1 MKLNEIKNVLDFKQI
16 LESSSSQSQDLIF
29 ESATEMVRQ
38 LRSTLQSGESP
49 QDAFGDDWNN
59 ERVAQFCASL
69 EKIEK
74 VITRQLAA
82 NKLDQNLRNTVYAIL
97 STSDFDHATNIQK
110 IIKQSHDQQHQVE
123 QWQGILDSDNKQ
135 KIVSEM
141 DRLARDLSSLVQL
154 LRNKGAQLPQQGATP
169 SQQNNLQP
177 QIN

>member
-16 LESSSSQSQDLIF
+16 LESSSAQSQDLLI

-38 LRSTLQSGESP
+38 LRTTLQSGESP
-49 QDAFGDDWNN
+49 QDAFGDDWGN

-74 VITRQLAA
+74 VVTRQLAA

-154 LRNKGAQLPQQGATP
+154 LRNKGAQLPQQGNP
-169 SQQNNLQP
+169 QQQNNLQP